1 MKSSGSSGRPARSDI
16 ILEYGEDYRG
26 QLFKAFVE
34 PFVDVAESAGL
45 FGQDVLNSLKL
56 AFDTLNPFNLSP
68 ASLRKARDEYKER
81 RGKIARDWEPLMK
94 KAGESLQSPDVALAA
109 MVLAPNLFFGAQALK
124 MGGRAPRTVAD
135 YLEGAGWKVPILSA
149 FTSQAGSKGGKSLED
164 KFEEWLDKQEK
175 AEARANVE
183 RSRSGI
189 AGKLRVFFFGEAAW
203 HPGDLIREA
212 EGDEGPG
219 MSRSE
224 LAFALDDLV
233 RDVIAPAVAPSAEE
247 LLTAK
252 REQAESLVS
261 AANAVIGGL
270 RDLAQADSPEG
281 FEAALQK
288 MEGNVTAVGGGEAVD
303 LGPVRDAVQGLK
315 TAMDKKYE
323 EVKGG
328 QGPAPE
334 GSKPEDIEAVAKR
347 ASEQAFK
354 QAAGELRKMASE
366 SAESI
371 AKNYREVIAK
381 ELTSDIP
388 LKGPVAA
395 AIAGTEAGA
404 EVLEFIKGA
413 VDSVGK

>member
-1 MKSSGSSGRPARSDI
+1 MKSRGRPMRPDI

-34 PFVDVAESAGL
+34 PFVDVAKSASL

-56 AFDTLNPFNLSP
+56 AFDTLTTFSP
-68 ASLRKARDEYKER
+68 KKLREARDKYSDR
-81 RGKIARDWEPLMK
+81 RDKIAREWEPLMK

-124 MGGRAPRTVAD
+124 MGGKAPRTVAD

-149 FTSQAGSKGGKSLED
+149 FASATGSKGGKSLED
-164 KFEEWLDKQEK
+164 KFEDWLDNQERTAK
-175 AEARANVE
+175 RGSEE
-183 RSRSGI
+183 RGREGI
-189 AGKLRVFFFGEAAW
+189 AGKLRTFFFGEAAW
-203 HPGDLIREA
+203 HRGDLIREA
-212 EGDEGPG
+212 EGDEDPG

-224 LAFALDDLV
+224 LAFALDEMV
-233 RDVIAPAVAPSAEE
+233 RDVLAPAMASAAEE

-252 REQAESLVS
+252 KEQAEALVS
-261 AANAVIGGL
+261 TANAVIGGL

-281 FEAALQK
+281 FEGALQK
-288 MEGNVTAVGGGEAVD
+288 MEGNITAGGAGEVVD

-315 TAMDKKYE
+315 AAMNKKYE

-354 QAAGELRKMASE
+354 QAASELRKMASE

-371 AKNYREVIAK
+371 AKSYREVIAK

-388 LKGPVAA
+388 LKGAAAA

-404 EVLEFIKGA
+404 EILELIKGA
-413 VDSVGK
+413 VDAVGK